1 MIFLVFTFFSLDP
14 KAQKKYGKAS
24 RGSELRWR
32 LVLLKMI
39 GMKTSIV
46 AGNS

>member
-1 MIFLVFTFFSLDP
+1 MIFLRLTFFSLYP
-14 KAQKKYGKAS
+14 KAQKKVRKSLQKVGFKM
-24 RGSELRWR
+24 R
-32 LVLLKMI
+32 LALLKMI

>member
-14 KAQKKYGKAS
+14 KAQKKVRKSLQRVGFKM
-24 RGSELRWR
+24 R
-32 LVLLKMI
+32 LALLKMI